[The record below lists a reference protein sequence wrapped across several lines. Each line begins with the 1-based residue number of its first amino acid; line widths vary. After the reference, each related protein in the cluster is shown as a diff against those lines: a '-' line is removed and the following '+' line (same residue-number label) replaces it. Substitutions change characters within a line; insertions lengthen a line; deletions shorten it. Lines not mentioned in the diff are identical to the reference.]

1 MEKGCIEQL
10 HAWFETYTA
19 GFYNGDSY
27 VNANIRFKHD
37 HSLRTE
43 AEIVGLAEALNLD
56 EDQKAVAQAIGL
68 VHDVG
73 RFEQFG
79 VFRTFSDCVSVDHG
93 WLGNQVL
100 NQSGA
105 LANLDP
111 HVQHLL
117 CTAVLHHN
125 KRHLPAHLSDPDLLY
140 CRLVRD
146 ADKLDI
152 LRSLI
157 QACRTLRTDPEGFEL
172 EMGLPDEPY
181 CTPTIVEAVLHGLT
195 VPYSD
200 LRTFNDAILVQLGWV
215 YDVNLTPTFKRIR
228 DRRLPEQILALLP
241 DLPDVHRIGLQV
253 LAYVD
258 DRLAGEEASVAAST
272 AEPLQ

>member
-1 MEKGCIEQL
+1 MEKGYIERL
-10 HAWFETYTA
+10 HAWFDAYTA

-27 VNANIRFKHD
+27 VDANLRFKHD

-43 AEIVGLAEALNLD
+43 AEIVGLAAELNLE
-56 EDQKAVAQAIGL
+56 EDQKAVAQAVGL
-68 VHDVG
+68 IHDVG

-100 NQSGA
+100 HQTGA
-105 LANLDP
+105 LVDLDP
-111 HVQHLL
+111 QVQHLL

-125 KRHLPAHLSDPDLLY
+125 KKNLPAYLRDPDLLY

-152 LRSLI
+152 LQSLI
-157 QACRTLRTDPEGFEL
+157 QACRTLRADPEGFEL
-172 EMGLPDEPY
+172 EIGLPDEPH
-181 CTPTIVEAVLHGLT
+181 CTPTIVEAVLHGKT
-195 VPYSD
+195 VPFSD
-200 LRTFNDAILVQLGWV
+200 MRTFNDMILVQLGWI
-215 YDVNLTPTFKRIR
+215 YDVNYTPTFKRIK
-228 DRRLPEQILALLP
+228 DRKLPEQILALLP
-241 DLPDVHRIGLQV
+241 DLPEVHRIGQQV

-258 DRLAGEEASVAAST
+258 GQLAQTPVGSC
-272 AEPLQ
+272 

>member
-1 MEKGCIEQL
+1 MEKGCIERL
-10 HAWFETYTA
+10 HPWFDAYTA
-19 GFYNGDSY
+19 GFYNSDSY

-43 AEIVGLAEALNLD
+43 AEILGLAIELNLE
-56 EDQKAVAQAIGL
+56 EDQKTVAQAIGL

-93 WLGNQVL
+93 WLGTQVL
-100 NQSGA
+100 HQSGA
-105 LANLDP
+105 LEDLDS

-125 KRHLPAHLSDPDLLY
+125 KRRLPAYLRDPDLLY

-152 LRSLI
+152 LHSLI
-157 QACRTLRTDPEGFEL
+157 HACHTLRTDPEGFEL
-172 EMGLPDEPY
+172 EIGLPDEPH
-181 CTPTIVEAVLHGLT
+181 CTPAIVEAVLHGQT

-215 YDVNLTPTFKRIR
+215 YDVNLTPTFRRIR
-228 DRRLPEQILALLP
+228 DRRLLGQILALLP
-241 DLPDVHRIGLQV
+241 DLPEVHQIGQQV
-253 LAYVD
+253 LAYLD
-258 DRLAGEEASVAAST
+258 GRLAETQATSH
-272 AEPLQ
+272 